1 MKITVNQLRRI
12 IKEEVQK
19 TMDEMGA
26 PRAEPRST
34 SFKKD
39 DVIVLKQDH
48 DLLRGISGNDSS
60 AKFFRAGTRFMVT
73 HVSPTDEPGEVTFDI
88 KQITNVDPKVSRQRG
103 VPGGSLSKEGYWIFP
118 EEEELFEIETI

>member
-1 MKITVNQLRRI
+1 MKIMLNQLRRI

-26 PRAEPRST
+26 PRAEPRSIK
-34 SFKKD
+34 FKKD

-48 DLLRGISGNDSS
+48 ELLKGISGNETSVKS
-60 AKFFRAGTRFMVT
+60 FRAGTRFMVT

-88 KQITNVDPKVSRQRG
+88 KQITNVDPKVSRQKG
-103 VPGGSLSKEGYWIFP
+103 VPGGSLSKEGSWIFP
-118 EEEELFEIETI
+118 EEEEFFEIETI